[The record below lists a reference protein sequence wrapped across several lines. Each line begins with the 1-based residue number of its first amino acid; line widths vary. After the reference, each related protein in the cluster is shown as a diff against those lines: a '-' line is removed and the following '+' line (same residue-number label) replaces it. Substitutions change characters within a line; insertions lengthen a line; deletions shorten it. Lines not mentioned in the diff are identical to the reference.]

1 MRALWCPNHNTN
13 PNPNP
18 NYNRV
23 KKEYILG
30 STIESRLFLKSVS
43 KRDSLPRSL
52 PPPPPCKGGGSVAVV
67 AGGGVQRQRLTTSA
81 QLTRRLT
88 FTFYL

>member
-52 PPPPPCKGGGSVAVV
+52 PPPPHPAREAVAWRWLREVEYNGN
-67 AGGGVQRQRLTTSA
+67 ASQRL
-81 QLTRRLT
+81 LN
-88 FTFYL
+88 